1 MLRAPHVF
9 RSSLALAVVLLAALF
24 AGPLGAAEASPAAE
38 RAAIEKV
45 VTDAYVDGVH
55 NFRDPAAIRR

>member
-24 AGPLGAAEASPAAE
+24 AGPLGAAEASPAAMVPA
-38 RAAIEKV
+38 RATFVLEL
-45 VTDAYVDGVH
+45 YPWP
-55 NFRDPAAIRR
+55 R